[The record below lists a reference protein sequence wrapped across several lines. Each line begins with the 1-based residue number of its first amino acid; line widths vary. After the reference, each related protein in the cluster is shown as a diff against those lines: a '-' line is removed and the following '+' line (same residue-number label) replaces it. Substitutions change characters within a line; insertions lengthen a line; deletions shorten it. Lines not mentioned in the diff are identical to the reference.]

1 MAWTF
6 GGQRIFVQEYTI
18 NGSQIIPRLQP
29 LTGGTIYQWFGY
41 ETKRVTLAGIVVG
54 TVNKSALMGFY
65 EDGIS
70 RTLVGPYS
78 INKDCFVKDI
88 SVTLLPITCQT
99 LRPDLDDDAP
109 VYNVK
114 LELYEDV

>member
-1 MAWTF
+1 MAWTYNLR
-6 GGQRIFVQEYTI
+6 RIFVQEYTV

-41 ETKRVTLAGIVVG
+41 ESQRLTLTGIVVG
-54 TVNKSALMGFY
+54 LEDKNAFLSFY
-65 EDGIS
+65 DDGTS
-70 RTLVGPYS
+70 RNLRGPYS
-78 INKDCFVKDI
+78 INKDYFVKDI
-88 SVTLLPITCQT
+88 TVTLLPITCQT
-99 LRPDLDDDAP
+99 LRPDLAEDSQ

>member
-1 MAWTF
+1 MAWTLNSK
-6 GGQRIFVQEYTI
+6 RIFVQEYTI

-41 ETKRVTLAGIVVG
+41 ETQRLTLAGIVVG
-54 TVNKSALMGFY
+54 NSDKNALLGFY
-65 EDGIS
+65 DDGTS
-70 RTLVGPYS
+70 RTLLGPYS
-78 INKDCFVKDI
+78 INKDYFVKDI
-88 SVTLLPITCQT
+88 TVTLLPITCQT